1 MDNPHRPL
9 LEAVKDTTG
18 EEASLGRVEQRG
30 QSWVNGT
37 EGSVLG
43 EWNRVGR
50 LGRVEQRGQS
60 WVNGTGWAGLG
71 EWNREVSL
79 G

>member
-1 MDNPHRPL
+1 M
-9 LEAVKDTTG
+9 
-18 EEASLGRVEQRG
+18 EQGG
-30 QSWVNGT
+30 QAWANGT

-43 EWNRVGR
+43 ERNRVGR

-71 EWNREVSL
+71 EWNRGVSI

>member
-1 MDNPHRPL
+1 MDFFLAQEVKASCAFIVDNPHRPL

-30 QSWVNGT
+30 QSWVRGT
-37 EGSVLG
+37 GSASLG
-43 EWNRVGR
+43 EWNRG
-50 LGRVEQRGQS
+50 
-60 WVNGTGWAGLG
+60 
-71 EWNREVSL
+71 VSL

>member
-1 MDNPHRPL
+1 M
-9 LEAVKDTTG
+9 EQGGQAW
-18 EEASLGRVEQRG
+18 AS
-30 QSWVNGT
+30 GT

-50 LGRVEQRGQS
+50 LGRVEQRGQY

-71 EWNREVSL
+71 EWNRGASL